1 LGIATFSRAHVA
13 RACMRRPR
21 DARLRYG
28 TAMLV
33 ALRFLRNLL
42 RIALSPLWLLGR
54 VLGRPRERW
63 IEVRLHPTLAEV
75 ARPQP
80 WWQHLLARRGG
91 AIAQLRS
98 IAELRRLVRVAASDP
113 NVDGVLLHVPH
124 LRAGWA
130 TCTSARAAIAKLRA
144 SGKRVVAYLPL
155 GGGNREL
162 YLALAA
168 DRILSTPQ
176 APIALLGVGSRTT
189 YYKPLLDRL
198 GVQAEVHAHGE
209 YKTASEPATRD
220 SMSEAQREQL
230 VALMSAIQSELE
242 TALATRP
249 GFDATRAHAL
259 FEQGLWGAAPAL
271 AAGVIDGCCY
281 EDELP
286 RELGIA
292 GDKRKRPLSAARY
305 LAWHEQRLWQR
316 LRPRPTIAVVPVQ
329 GAIAPGGPAMPG
341 SRMTALGPTVAA
353 LRAARRNRRVRAVLL
368 YVDSPGGSA
377 LASDLI
383 HRELVRLRE
392 KKPVV
397 AYFGDVAASGGYY
410 VGAPCQRIVAQ
421 PTTITGSIGVVS
433 MRPVVTELAERIGL
447 RPQAL
452 AAAPHADMLSPFRRF
467 DAREEEMFAAEL
479 DAVYRGFVSVVA
491 SGRGRSV
498 EDVER
503 VARGR
508 VWSGAD
514 ALRLGL
520 VDELGGF
527 DHAVDALR
535 ALSPELRDL
544 SENQVELRLLA
555 ATPQPQ
561 PPAEPAATFA
571 TALGSALLG
580 GDTSEFGEALSLF
593 SGGERAFL
601 YAFIPE
607 LS

>member
-1 LGIATFSRAHVA
+1 
-13 RACMRRPR
+13 
-21 DARLRYG
+21 
-28 TAMLV
+28 MLV

-42 RIALSPLWLLGR
+42 RIALCPLWLLGR
-54 VLGRPRERW
+54 LLGRPRERW

-80 WWQHLLARRGG
+80 WWQYLLPRRA
-91 AIAQLRS
+91 AIAQVRS
-98 IAELRRLVRVAASDP
+98 IVELRRVLAVVAVDP
-113 NVDGVLLHVPH
+113 QVDGVLLHVPH

-130 TCTSARAAIAKLRA
+130 TCTSARAVIGTLRA
-144 SGKRVVAYLPL
+144 KGKRVVAYLPL

-162 YLALAA
+162 YVALAA

-176 APIALLGVGSRTT
+176 APIALLGVASRTT

-198 GVQAEVHAHGE
+198 GIAADVHARGE
-209 YKTASEPATRD
+209 YKTAAEPATRD
-220 SMSEAQREQL
+220 SMSDTQREQL
-230 VALMSAIQSELE
+230 AALMTAIQSELE
-242 TALATRP
+242 SALATRP
-249 GFDATRAHAL
+249 GFDAARAHAL
-259 FEQGLWGAAPAL
+259 FDQGVWGAEPAL
-271 AAGVIDGCCY
+271 AGGVIDGCCY

-292 GDKRKRPLSAARY
+292 SGKHKRPLAAARY
-305 LAWHEQRLWQR
+305 LAWHERRLWQR
-316 LRPRPTIAVVPVQ
+316 LRPRPTIAVVAVH
-329 GAIAPGGPAMPG
+329 GAIAPGGAALPG
-341 SRMTALGPTVAA
+341 SRIAALGPTVAA

-433 MRPVVTELAERIGL
+433 MRPVVSELAERIGL

-452 AAAPHADMLSPFRRF
+452 LAAPHADMLSPYRRF
-467 DAREEEMFAAEL
+467 DAREEEMFEAEL
-479 DAVYRGFVSVVA
+479 DAVYRAFVGVVA
-491 SGRGRSV
+491 SGRGRSF
-498 EDVER
+498 EDMER

-527 DHAVDALR
+527 DHAVAALR
-535 ALSPELRDL
+535 ALTPELRDVPEGEL
-544 SENQVELRLLA
+544 ELRLLA
-555 ATPQPQ
+555 ADRQPQ
-561 PPAEPAATFA
+561 PPPEPAAG
-571 TALGSALLG
+571 LGGTLWSALFG

-593 SGGERAFL
+593 SGRERAFL
-601 YAFIPE
+601 YAFIPD